1 MPNTQQAAKRIRQT
15 KVRTQRNRARK
26 TQIKTY
32 TKRVEAAIEAGD
44 IAKAETEFHT
54 FQQKVDKAAKARS
67 IHPNKAS
74 RQKSR
79 LAAKLNAAKGK

>member
-32 TKRVEAAIEAGD
+32 TKRAPPEVE
-44 IAKAETEFHT
+44 
-54 FQQKVDKAAKARS
+54 
-67 IHPNKAS
+67 
-74 RQKSR
+74 
-79 LAAKLNAAKGK
+79 